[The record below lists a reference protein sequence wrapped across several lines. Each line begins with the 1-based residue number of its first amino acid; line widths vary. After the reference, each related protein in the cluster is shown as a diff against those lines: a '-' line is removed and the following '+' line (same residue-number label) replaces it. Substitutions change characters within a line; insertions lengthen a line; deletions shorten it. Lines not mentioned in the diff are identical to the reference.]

1 MPEQEHI
8 AGQNAAL
15 RAELRLFCQLMLGS
29 ADAADRIM
37 QQIYRRARDNQEGAP
52 TERIR
57 LFRIATDICGARPE
71 KSPQTVLG
79 ESCTSELSVPPAPSA
94 AE

>member
-1 MPEQEHI
+1 MSEQENN
-8 AGQNAAL
+8 AGHDAAL

-29 ADAADRIM
+29 ADAAERMM
-37 QQIYRRARDNQEGAP
+37 QQIYRRARDDRKDGP

-57 LFRIATDICGARPE
+57 LFRIAADICGARPE
-71 KSPQTVLG
+71 SHNIPLG